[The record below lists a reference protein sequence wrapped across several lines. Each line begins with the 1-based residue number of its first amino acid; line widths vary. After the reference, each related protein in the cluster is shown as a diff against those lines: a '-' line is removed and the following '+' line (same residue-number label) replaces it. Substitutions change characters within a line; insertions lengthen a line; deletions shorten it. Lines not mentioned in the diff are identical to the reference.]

1 MIERQTAKKVRIWDI
16 MNGEFVRKEGF
27 EPSFVKTPLGE
38 EVSRARVLGTIVSK
52 FTAEDG
58 NYASVTVDDGTDTI
72 RLKVF
77 KTVKPLDSFEI
88 GDVVD
93 VVGKI
98 REYEGEIYI
107 IPEFVRKVEHP
118 NFELLRRLEIVYK
131 MVGMKRVKEFIEKNK
146 DKSPEELKKE
156 LLEKGFRTEWVEPFL
171 GGKGEDGKDKEKK
184 ILKNEILKII
194 ESSPDGIVY
203 SELMKRVNAK
213 ETEIESVI
221 DELLNE
227 GVCYEPSPGKIK
239 KI

>member
-38 EVSRARVLGTIVSK
+38 EVSRARILGTIVSK

-58 NYASVTVDDGTDTI
+58 NYASLTVDDGTDTI

-107 IPEFVRKVEHP
+107 IPEFVRKVQDP

-131 MVGMKRVKEFIEKNK
+131 VMGMKKVKEFVEKNEGR
-146 DKSPEELKKE
+146 SPEELRKE
-156 LLEKGFRTEWVEPFL
+156 LREKGFRTEWIGPFL
-171 GGKGEDGKDKEKK
+171 GKKEEDERDKEKK

-194 ESSPDGIVY
+194 GSSPDGIVY
-203 SELMKRVNAK
+203 SELMKKIDAK

-227 GVCYEPSPGKIK
+227 GICYEPSPGRIK